1 MKKKSI
7 LIIVLLLL
15 IIVSNIY
22 VFYIIKEDL
31 LGNTFYILYDFGMGG
46 TEDDI
51 KYIND
56 NYGFWHLQTETNK
69 LKYDLIIKA
78 LWTFDLMV
86 IVLIIFASKY
96 FKKSS

>member
-22 VFYIIKEDL
+22 IFYIIKDDFSK
-31 LGNTFYILYDFGMGG
+31 NTFYILYDLGMNG

-78 LWTFDLMV
+78 LWTFDLIAIALM
-86 IVLIIFASKY
+86 IFILKY
-96 FKKSS
+96 FRKSS